1 MCTCVVIYTPAKVTT
16 MYTPIPFA
24 LHSHLHT
31 DTELG
36 TGERADGSSQD
47 PGTPGSTIGEEYN
60 VSTLVL
66 LMNFCILMCPTTKS
80 ALSL

>member
-1 MCTCVVIYTPAKVTT
+1 MVIYIHAKVTT

-24 LHSHLHT
+24 LHSHLYT
-31 DTELG
+31 DTEPG

-47 PGTPGSTIGEEYN
+47 PGTPGSTIGEEYH

-66 LMNFCILMCPTTKS
+66 LLNFHILMRPTTTT